1 MRVIVHL
8 TPKASQNKVGGW
20 AEDVKGEKVLR
31 VKVTAVPED
40 GKANDALIKLL
51 SAFFKV
57 PKSKISL
64 IRETTVRVKLLEI
77 LLNSA

>member
-1 MRVIVHL
+1 MRIIVHL
-8 TPKASQNKVGGW
+8 TPKASQNKVEGW
-20 AEDVKGEKVLR
+20 TEDVKGEKVLR
-31 VKVTAVPED
+31 VKVTAVPES

-64 IRETTVRVKLLEI
+64 IRGASSRIKYIEI
-77 LLNSA
+77 QEER

>member
-1 MRVIVHL
+1 MRIIVHL
-8 TPKASQNKVGGW
+8 TPKASQNKVEGW
-20 AEDVKGEKVLR
+20 TEDVKGEKILR
-31 VKVTAVPED
+31 VKVTAVPES

-64 IRETTVRVKLLEI
+64 IRGASSRIKYIEI
-77 LLNSA
+77 QEER

>member
-8 TPKASQNKVGGW
+8 TPKTSQNKVEGW

-51 SAFFKV
+51 GAFFKV

-64 IRETTVRVKLLEI
+64 IRGATSRIKHLEI
-77 LLNSA
+77 L